1 MRNSGGPTSS
11 RVSRSLAAVL
21 FDFGGTLDAPGIPW
35 KDRLFDLFRA
45 EGASVTLD
53 DFARAFHR
61 ADDALVGT
69 VSPTLSFRDTVVRL
83 VDDVG
88 ASLAFD
94 DPRAMDR
101 IAHGFIESSAACVH
115 ANARVLADLARRYRL
130 GLVSNFYG
138 NLAAVCEELGL
149 APYLSVTL
157 DSAVIG
163 CSKPDPRLFRE
174 ALVRLTVDVV
184 EAVHVGDSP
193 SRDMAGARAVGMAH
207 IWLVGPAALSS
218 TPCCPQD
225 RVIRSLDELPG
236 VLP

>member
-1 MRNSGGPTSS
+1 MRNAGGPTSCG
-11 RVSRSLAAVL
+11 VSRSLAAIL

-45 EGASVTLD
+45 QGARVTLD
-53 DFARAFHR
+53 DFARAFYR

-69 VSPTLSFRDTVVRL
+69 VAPTLSLRDTVFRL
-83 VDDVG
+83 VNAVG

-94 DPRAMDR
+94 DPRAMR
-101 IAHGFIESSAACVH
+101 RVAQGFIEGAVACVH
-115 ANARVLADLARRYRL
+115 ANARLLADLARRYRL

-138 NLAAVCEELGL
+138 NLTGVCEELGL
-149 APYLSVTL
+149 APYLSVTV

-163 CSKPDPRLFRE
+163 CSKPDPRIFRE
-174 ALVRLTVDVV
+174 ALARLTVEVA
-184 EAVHVGDSP
+184 EAVYVGDSP

-207 IWLVGPAALSS
+207 IWLVGPTALSS

-225 RVIRSLDELPG
+225 HVIRSLDELPG